1 MEREHKT
8 KIVFNSKVSGVISI
22 EEEFRKE
29 KNTTNVIKSIST
41 SSGVSSFPSAKLEI
55 NATSKYPNLISIKS
69 GDEVTILVNEIDKPF
84 QKLFQGVLLSVS
96 IKTVKDSFELVIE
109 SASGFYFLQDRKV
122 NYKTFKNKSGLREIL
137 SELISI
143 CGINGKVEVDSE
155 ILNDF
160 ELTPFKNIPALALIN
175 SICYDLDL
183 VYDFNSGDV
192 MTISRRKDILNKMF
206 NSIPIVIDNDKIISS
221 EFKQ

>member
-8 KIVFNSKVSGVISI
+8 KIVFNSKESGVISI

-29 KNTTNVIKSIST
+29 KNTTNIIKNIST
-41 SSGVSSFPSAKLEI
+41 STGVSTFPSAKLEI
-55 NATSKYPNLISIKS
+55 NATSKYPNLISLKT
-69 GDEVTILVNEIDKPF
+69 GDEVSIFVNEIDKPF
-84 QKLFQGVLLSVS
+84 VKLFQGVLLSVS
-96 IKTVKDSFELVIE
+96 IKTAKESFELVIE
-109 SASGFYFLQDRKV
+109 SASGFYFLQDKKV
-122 NYKTFKNKSGLREIL
+122 NYKNFKNKTGLREII

-143 CGINGKVEVDSE
+143 CHINGQVEVDAGIS
-155 ILNDF
+155 NDF

-175 SICYDLDL
+175 SICYDMDL

-192 MTISRRKDILNKMF
+192 MTISRRKDILNKMY
-206 NSIPIVIDNDKIISS
+206 SAIPIVIDNDKIISS

>member
-8 KIVFNSKVSGVISI
+8 KVVFNSKESGLISI
-22 EEEFRKE
+22 EEEFRNE
-29 KNTTNVIKSIST
+29 KNTTNIIKNVTT

-55 NATSKYPNLISIKS
+55 NATSKYPNLISIKT
-69 GDEVTILVNEIDKPF
+69 GDEVTIFVNEIDKPF
-84 QKLFQGVLLSVS
+84 EKLFQGVLLSVNV
-96 IKTVKDSFELVIE
+96 KTANDSFELVIE
-109 SASGFYFLQDRKV
+109 SASSFYFLQERKV
-122 NYKTFKNKSGLREIL
+122 NFKNFKNKSGLREIL
-137 SELISI
+137 SELVTI
-143 CGINGKVEVDSE
+143 CRINGQVEVDAG

-160 ELTPFKNIPALALIN
+160 ELTPFKNIPALALVN
-175 SICYDLDL
+175 SICYDMDL

-206 NSIPIVIDNDKIISS
+206 SAIPIVLDNDKIIST